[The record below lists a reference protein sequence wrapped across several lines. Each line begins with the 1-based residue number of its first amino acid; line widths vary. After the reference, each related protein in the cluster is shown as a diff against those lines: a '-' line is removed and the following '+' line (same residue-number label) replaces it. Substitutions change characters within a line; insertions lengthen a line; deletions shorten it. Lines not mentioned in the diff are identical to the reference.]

1 MQVGAKCATTG
12 PFFPVTTANLV
23 ANNIGFNQDIL
34 QAPDWPVILSLLGAG
49 LIIIILM
56 IIALVSLSYFFILIF

>member
-12 PFFPVTTANLV
+12 PFFPVTTSNLV

-34 QAPDWPVILSLLGAG
+34 QSPDWPVILALLGAG
-49 LIIIILM
+49 LIMIILM
-56 IIALVSLSYFFILIF
+56 IIALVRFSFTYVII